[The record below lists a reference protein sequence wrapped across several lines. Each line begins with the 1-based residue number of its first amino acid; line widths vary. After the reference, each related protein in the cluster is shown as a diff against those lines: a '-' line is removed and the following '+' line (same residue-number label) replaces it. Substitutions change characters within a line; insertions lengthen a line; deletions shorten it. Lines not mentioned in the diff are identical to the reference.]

1 MQLHGFSPLARG
13 IDLQGAFTLL
23 ARNTVHD
30 RPLDEALRALTE
42 ATARMLIVERVS
54 LWALTPGH
62 RSLEC
67 LDLFEM
73 TSNQH
78 SSEATLSADRYPA
91 YFAGLRRE
99 EMIVADDPATHP
111 CTHEF
116 RGDYLVLHGITAIL
130 DTPIHVRNELQGVL
144 CIEQVGP
151 HTGWTPVQRMF
162 AAAAA
167 NLVSLALVQDESSTA
182 QGELR
187 ETNVRLRALFEGS
200 RDAIVI
206 ADAHDG
212 SIVDLNPAAEQ
223 LFGRNRAKLL
233 GQPQTALHPPEKAE
247 FYRHLFTE
255 HVRSYAPTPLPCEVV
270 DANGRHIEVEI
281 TAEVVELGNGDA
293 IIQGIFRP
301 LPPVIA

>member
-1 MQLHGFSPLARG
+1 MQLHGFSPQSRG

-30 RPLDEALRALTE
+30 RPLDGALRALTE

-54 LWALTPGH
+54 LWAITPDL
-62 RSLEC
+62 RSIEC

-73 TSNQH
+73 TENRH
-78 SSEATLSADRYPA
+78 SSGATLSADQYPA

-99 EMIVADDPATHP
+99 EMIVADDPGTHP

-116 RGDYLVLHGITAIL
+116 RNDYLAVHGITAIL

-144 CIEQVGP
+144 CIEQVGA
-151 HTGWTPVQRMF
+151 HSGWTPVQRMF

-167 NLVSLALVQDESSTA
+167 NLVSLALVQDESSAA
-182 QGELR
+182 QEELR
-187 ETNVRLRALFEGS
+187 ETNTRLRALFVGS

-206 ADAHDG
+206 ADADSG
-212 SIVDLNPAAEQ
+212 RIVDLNPAAER
-223 LFGRNRAKLL
+223 LFGREREELL
-233 GQPQTALHPPEKAE
+233 GQPQTALHPPEEAT

-255 HVRSYAPTPLPCEVV
+255 HVRSYAPTPVPCEVV
-270 DANGRHIEVEI
+270 NADGRNIAVEI
-281 TAEVVELGNGDA
+281 SAEVVELGNGDA

-301 LPPVIA
+301 LTSVNA